1 MVTSRNK
8 NQKKKLVVKRKGIA
22 KKFNDK
28 CFICNKIGH
37 LAKDCRNKVQLGNL
51 KKIISQAKVT
61 KIDHPTNKILEINFS
76 CIVSEVILIN
86 NSKQWWVDIGVIRHV
101 YVKKMTFSTYKEVN
115 RENLYVENSSSSKIL
130 GFRKVILKI
139 TFGKL
144 LILNNILH
152 VIDIRKNLVSGSL
165 LSKNYFKMIF

>member
-1 MVTSRNK
+1 
-8 NQKKKLVVKRKGIA
+8 
-22 KKFNDK
+22 
-28 CFICNKIGH
+28 
-37 LAKDCRNKVQLGNL
+37 
-51 KKIISQAKVT
+51 
-61 KIDHPTNKILEINFS
+61 
-76 CIVSEVILIN
+76 
-86 NSKQWWVDIGVIRHV
+86 
-101 YVKKMTFSTYKEVN
+101 MTFSTYKEVN

>member
-86 NSKQWWVDIGVIRHV
+86 NSKQ
-101 YVKKMTFSTYKEVN
+101 
-115 RENLYVENSSSSKIL
+115 
-130 GFRKVILKI
+130 
-139 TFGKL
+139 
-144 LILNNILH
+144 
-152 VIDIRKNLVSGSL
+152 
-165 LSKNYFKMIF
+165 